1 MFCLPVVNLP
11 PQLTSPQV
19 TSKSLLK
26 PGKACCRAVGE
37 GYVYQRFVGICSLS
51 KVSSRE
57 ILNFEDLLASL
68 IIVFLSFLR
77 YSFFNSGFSI
87 FEIRVINK
95 SSCSSALVQTE
106 QVFVLLQQE
115 SKHPILTS
123 LENSLAE

>member
-1 MFCLPVVNLP
+1 MLQTEIVTTLDFCLEN
-11 PQLTSPQV
+11 
-19 TSKSLLK
+19 
-26 PGKACCRAVGE
+26 
-37 GYVYQRFVGICSLS
+37 LS

-57 ILNFEDLLASL
+57 ILDFESLLASL

-77 YSFFNSGFSI
+77 YSSFNLGFSI

-95 SSCSSALVQTE
+95 SYCSSILVKIE

-123 LENSLAE
+123 SENSLAE